1 MLDFTDFLAAMAIE
15 DAKEETDDSNSR
27 HSSRKRSKSWTE
39 QYEDA
44 KKEKGWKSY
53 TGCLLAFI
61 LVLLFVLDC
70 SGVI

>member
-1 MLDFTDFLAAMAIE
+1 MLKFTDLLAFIAIE
-15 DAKEETDDSNSR
+15 DAIEERDDSNSGD
-27 HSSRKRSKSWTE
+27 SSRKRRKSWAE
-39 QYEDA
+39 QYEEA
-44 KKEKGWKSY
+44 KKVNGWKAY